1 MERMQNPYDLT
12 IIYNVI
18 RGYLS
23 SKFHDDIPL

>member
-1 MERMQNPYDLT
+1 MERMQNPHDLT

-23 SKFHDDIPL
+23 SVFHDDIPR